1 MPVLRSRE
9 IPPVP
14 PKPPKARVKV
24 DPPATPTQG
33 REQPATRLSSP
44 HSLTP
49 SPKTAGSVSGSAP
62 SSLRRSLRLSSKGS
76 SNAGDQV
83 GLPEVEKCIGS
94 LNGDVSK
101 KRKLSVDVD
110 GGFESGGS
118 RVLSLRS
125 GEKVTKRS
133 PLGDGDVN
141 GGGGGDEVVE
151 SNTKGKSIAE
161 SEYIE
166 KSESNN
172 ENRKRRFSSEEK
184 GKGKLVVETDLESK
198 DETLVNGSV
207 PDVEVPAEEVKSPD
221 EKPSKRSN
229 RGTNGG
235 RMERFRDT
243 ARRNASRFAYFN
255 TQEEEKEEEDNNN
268 LSMEVEREIPSVE
281 EQIEE
286 KVAEDW
292 PGPFS
297 TAMKIIRDRAAN
309 LNVRQGSSSSGQV
322 PSVKIKWVPQKGKGK
337 DGSKRLPPSLLDLS
351 LRVLVDNA
359 DAIASLDH
367 VPDALRHK
375 LCQMLCDSR
384 RMDSNLLDLLLS
396 GSPTEIRLK
405 ECSWLTED
413 QFIECFEKCDT
424 SNLTVLQ
431 LDYCGQSL
439 ADYNIPSTL
448 ARSPISLPA
457 LTTLSLTGAYRLSD
471 AGLSVLVSSAP
482 ALRSVN
488 LSQCSFLTHGAI
500 EILASSLASVLLELF
515 VDDCQSIDA
524 MLMLPSLKRL
534 EHLEVLSVA
543 GLESVTDKFIKE
555 FIFARGD
562 GIKELNLS
570 GCGKLT
576 DSSLK
581 IIAEICSIL
590 RALDIGNVPKLTDN
604 SFGHLASGCRSLES
618 LKLCRNAFRC
628 KIHSF
633 TISPFSDDAI
643 AAFLEMSGE
652 VLKELALNNV
662 GKVGHNTALSLA
674 RRSRNLVS
682 LDLSWCRNLT
692 DEAMGLIVDSCLSLR
707 VLKLFGC
714 TQITDVFLCGHSNA
728 KVEIIGLK
736 LSPLLEHMK
745 SPVESPLQYSSVSSL
760 I

>member
-1 MPVLRSRE
+1 M
-9 IPPVP
+9 
-14 PKPPKARVKV
+14 
-24 DPPATPTQG
+24 
-33 REQPATRLSSP
+33 
-44 HSLTP
+44 
-49 SPKTAGSVSGSAP
+49 
-62 SSLRRSLRLSSKGS
+62 
-76 SNAGDQV
+76 
-83 GLPEVEKCIGS
+83 
-94 LNGDVSK
+94 
-101 KRKLSVDVD
+101 
-110 GGFESGGS
+110 
-118 RVLSLRS
+118 
-125 GEKVTKRS
+125 
-133 PLGDGDVN
+133 
-141 GGGGGDEVVE
+141 
-151 SNTKGKSIAE
+151 KGKSIAE

-166 KSESNN
+166 KSERKDEIENV
-172 ENRKRRFSSEEK
+172 NRKRRFSREEK
-184 GKGKLVVETDLESK
+184 GKGKLVVETDLESE
-198 DETLVNGSV
+198 DESLVDVSFS
-207 PDVEVPAEEVKSPD
+207 DVELPAEEVKSPD
-221 EKPSKRSN
+221 EKLSKRSN
-229 RGTNGG
+229 RRTSGG
-235 RMERFRDT
+235 RMERFRDA

-255 TQEEEKEEEDNNN
+255 TREEEEENNNN
-268 LSMEVEREIPSVE
+268 LSVEAEREIPSVE
-281 EQIEE
+281 EHIEE
-286 KVAEDW
+286 KVVEDW

-297 TAMKIIRDRAAN
+297 TAMKIIRDRTAN
-309 LNVRQGSSSSGQV
+309 LNVRQGSSSSDQV
-322 PSVKIKWVPQKGKGK
+322 PSVQIKWVPQKGKGK

-367 VPDALRHK
+367 VPDAMRHK

-384 RMDSNLLDLLLS
+384 QMNSNLLDLLLS
-396 GSPTEIRLK
+396 GSPTEIRLR

-413 QFIECFEKCDT
+413 QFSECFVKCDT

-431 LDYCGQSL
+431 LDYCGQCL

-448 ARSPISLPA
+448 ARSLNSLPA

-515 VDDCQSIDA
+515 INDCQSIDA
-524 MLMLPSLKRL
+524 MLMLPSLKKLERL
-534 EHLEVLSVA
+534 KVLSVA

-555 FIFARGD
+555 IITARGD
-562 GIKELNLS
+562 GMKELILS

-581 IIAEICSIL
+581 IIAETCSSL
-590 RALDIGNVPKLTDN
+590 RSLDIGNVPKLTDN
-604 SFGHLASGCRSLES
+604 SLGYLASGCRSLEL
-618 LKLCRNAFRC
+618 LKLCRN
-628 KIHSF
+628 
-633 TISPFSDDAI
+633 TFSDDAI
-643 AAFLEMSGE
+643 GAFLEISGE

-714 TQITDVFLCGHSNA
+714 TQITDVFLYGHSNA

-736 LSPLLEHMK
+736 LSPLLEH
-745 SPVESPLQYSSVSSL
+745 